1 VLVTAIP
8 NWRVGEEF
16 MLSNGSR
23 FRILDINTDMT
34 DDQLE
39 QLHSRGI
46 NDIWTVEPA
55 D

>member
-1 VLVTAIP
+1 
-8 NWRVGEEF
+8 
-16 MLSNGSR
+16 MLSNGSE

-39 QLHSRGI
+39 ELYSRGI
-46 NDIWTVEPA
+46 NGIWTVEPV